1 MYSADSC
8 LTDPE
13 FWVHNGKM
21 VLDLQSLLTFC
32 MIRGNLRMQTPKSF
46 IMRKSQ
52 HTFVLPFIAAC
63 LITVSTTQVLA
74 QEKVSILDEMN
85 EFSATMEEKCPDV
98 AAAFSNL
105 QDSIIYKEGALSI
118 KEKEFIALGIAVSM
132 GCEYCV
138 YAHTAGAM
146 NSGATE
152 KEIIEVASIALYM
165 HGGPGMTYMKYVF
178 NALEELKALQ

>member
-1 MYSADSC
+1 MKKKNFQAI
-8 LTDPE
+8 
-13 FWVHNGKM
+13 
-21 VLDLQSLLTFC
+21 LL
-32 MIRGNLRMQTPKSF
+32 
-46 IMRKSQ
+46 
-52 HTFVLPFIAAC
+52 IAAC
-63 LITVSTTQVLA
+63 IITVSTTQVLA
-74 QEKVSILDEMN
+74 QEKVSVFN
-85 EFSATMEEKCPDV
+85 EISDFSAKMEEKCPDV

-152 KEIIEVASIALYM
+152 EEILEVASIALYM
-165 HGGPGMTYMKYVF
+165 QGGPGLTYIKYVF
-178 NALEELKALQ
+178 NALEALSDMKESKNTEK